1 MVGLSS
7 STTLNQHK
15 SLVHPLIHDGH
26 SIENHQ
32 GSVAPPKPI
41 QASEPPARTT
51 AKLVVL
57 LRGKTPPSKT
67 ARDKKAKRKFDV
79 ILDLEIHK
87 NKGVHVMFC
96 EILGRSQFTDFHLH
110 DFKKIAS
117 PTHPPRFARGQ
128 GLTTPLCG
136 HLPRSHI
143 GLVEPRH
150 DGIHCLPMGGF

>member
-1 MVGLSS
+1 MVRLCVCNANKRLLKQLWLNSPVQKWDVKTKPHQKKTCPKHIWNQRTHPQWPSYKTPKFGLPHFFLSLGAPGLPNMVGLSS

-57 LRGKTPPSKT
+57 LRGKTPPSKK
-67 ARDKKAKRKFDV
+67 AWDKKAKR
-79 ILDLEIHK
+79 
-87 NKGVHVMFC
+87 
-96 EILGRSQFTDFHLH
+96 
-110 DFKKIAS
+110 
-117 PTHPPRFARGQ
+117 
-128 GLTTPLCG
+128 
-136 HLPRSHI
+136 
-143 GLVEPRH
+143 
-150 DGIHCLPMGGF
+150 